1 MRIYAPATLSF
12 FTFSPPRGSRA
23 TRDRHFHQR
32 QYPLVVIISEREN
45 GSLTYA
51 RHVRNLQAPFV
62 DASRQCAAP
71 IRMVSPLRMQ
81 PPHFH
86 SRQSSRALGFFL
98 ALFHAKGKKRRKKKA
113 PGLSEYGNH
122 KGQLGGMGGKKK
134 KCVRAHMCTWGVRL

>member
-1 MRIYAPATLSF
+1 M
-12 FTFSPPRGSRA
+12 
-23 TRDRHFHQR
+23 RDRYFHQR

-86 SRQSSRALGFFL
+86 TCQSSRACSFK
-98 ALFHAKGKKRRKKKA
+98 LFRAKNTGH
-113 PGLSEYGNH
+113 SENTNH
-122 KGQLGGMGGKKK
+122 KGQLSDMEK
-134 KCVRAHMCTWGVRL
+134 VYQ

>member
-1 MRIYAPATLSF
+1 M
-12 FTFSPPRGSRA
+12 
-23 TRDRHFHQR
+23 RDRYFHQR

-86 SRQSSRALGFFL
+86 TRQSSCAWFFK
-98 ALFHAKGKKRRKKKA
+98 LFCAKAQGTVSIPIIRDSSVIWKKVCLRTC
-113 PGLSEYGNH
+113 GGV
-122 KGQLGGMGGKKK
+122 QL
-134 KCVRAHMCTWGVRL
+134 CVL